1 MENQN
6 SPLTSNRSYNYEDVS
21 NIPVNMKHQNE
32 ARHEQRKRKTQKVTS
47 DHMKECLKLSDV
59 HSTFSQSG
67 PDGATNEMLTHMG
80 NAAI

>member
-1 MENQN
+1 
-6 SPLTSNRSYNYEDVS
+6 
-21 NIPVNMKHQNE
+21 MKHQKE
-32 ARHEQRKRKTQKVTS
+32 ARQKLGKRKTQKVTS